1 MRLKRLFAIALAAA
15 MVSAG
20 GLAIAQQPSQKP
32 APATPGGAQ
41 GSMEHGMMG
50 GGMMGMMN
58 MMQDCQRMMAG
69 ADAMMPKMPPG
80 NEKLQFQMHAEMMQ
94 KVGEIAAKYA
104 ERIGNNTRS
113 APR

>member
-15 MVSAG
+15 MVSG
-20 GLAIAQQPSQKP
+20 GLAIAQQPPQKP
-32 APATPGGAQ
+32 APAAPGGAQ
-41 GSMEHGMMG
+41 GSMEH
-50 GGMMGMMN
+50 GMMGMMN

-69 ADAMMPKMPPG
+69 AGAMMPKMPPG

-94 KVGEIAAKYA
+94 KVGEIAAQYA